1 MSSLKERVFVIGA
14 NGNIGSG
21 VVRGLVKKNI
31 DTTAYVRDEQKA
43 KDLFKDEL
51 NTGHLNIVVGTYLS
65 VDVYTKAIQG
75 VCQIVDLSSIS
86 VSYKGKQGL
95 IGYAHTIAEE
105 KLWALADSNP
115 EQRSLVLLRPES
127 FMDNHFRLDM
137 HHVKHSNKLV
147 SCAYPLNTMIWID
160 TKDISD
166 CAVAILSE
174 SIEKHDRN
182 VYEMGADSLSNEQR
196 PAIFSK
202 VLGRPI
208 TYEQKSMEDFYKTC
222 IGFGMS
228 HSLAFNFV
236 SY

>member
-1 MSSLKERVFVIGA
+1 MSSIKERVFVVGA

-21 VVRGLVKKNI
+21 VVRDLVKKNI
-31 DTTAYVRDEQKA
+31 DTTAYVRD
-43 KDLFKDEL
+43 D
-51 NTGHLNIVVGTYLS
+51 
-65 VDVYTKAIQG
+65 
-75 VCQIVDLSSIS
+75 
-86 VSYKGKQGL
+86 VSYKVKQGL
-95 IGYAHTIAEE
+95 IGYAHTTAEE

-115 EQRSLVLLRPES
+115 EQRSLVVLRPGS

-147 SCAYPLNTMIWID
+147 SCAFPWNTMIWID

-166 CAVAILSE
+166 CAVAIFSE

-182 VYEMGADSLSNEQR
+182 VYEMDADNLSNEQR
-196 PAIFSK
+196 GAIFSK

-208 TYEQKSMEDFYKTC
+208 IYEQKSMEDFYKTC

-236 SY
+236 SYQMTEISMNTTPEIALLINRPLRTLEDWTKENANAFQ